1 MKILQI
7 NASYK
12 PAYVYGGPTMSVSKL
27 SEQLVKA
34 GCSVA
39 VFTTTANGMEEL
51 KLNTAVAHQVDG
63 VTVRYFKRLS
73 KDHSHFSP
81 QLLLALWKEVRSF
94 DVVHIHAWWNLVS
107 MLSCLVALI
116 RNVPVI
122 LSPRGTLSPYTFSN
136 RHIRIKKMLH
146 ITIGKFLLNR
156 CHVHSTSEREQAAIA
171 QLLKPKSIFNIY
183 NLVNLPVYIPPP
195 SCKIGLLSLLFLSR
209 IENKKGL
216 DLLFDAL
223 AGLSI
228 PYQLSIA
235 GSGDEAYVEKLKIKS
250 RQLGIEERLE
260 WIGFK
265 THSKFELIASHDV
278 LVLPSHDENFG
289 NVVIESLC
297 VGTAV
302 LISKEVGLA
311 GYVQKNNLGWICE
324 TTVSSIQENLN
335 LIYRSSGKLKIIREF
350 GPAVIASEFNDNKLI
365 QQYLNMYQLVSRQA
379 QTSHDQRSLLFPH
392 PNV

>member
-12 PAYVYGGPTMSVSKL
+12 PAYIYGGPTMSVSKL

-34 GCSVA
+34 ECNVE
-39 VFTTTANGMEEL
+39 VFTTTANGTEEL
-51 KLNTAVAHQVDG
+51 KLSTAVPQQVDG

-81 QLLLALWKEVRSF
+81 QLLLALWKEIRSF

-107 MLSCLVALI
+107 MLSCFIALI

-122 LSPRGTLSPYTFSN
+122 LSPRGTLSSYTFTN
-136 RHIRIKKMLH
+136 RHVGLKKMLH

-156 CHVHSTSEREQAAIA
+156 CHIHSTSEREQVAIA
-171 QLLKPKSIFNIY
+171 QLLNPKSIFNIY

-195 SCKIGLLSLLFLSR
+195 AYQSGMLKLLFLSR

-223 AGLSI
+223 AELSI

-235 GSGDEAYVEKLKIKS
+235 GSGDEAYIEKLKMKS
-250 RQLGIEERLE
+250 RQLGIAERLE

-265 THSKFELIASHDV
+265 THSKFDLIASHDI

-297 VGTAV
+297 VGTSV

-311 GYVQKNNLGWICE
+311 EYVQKNNLGWICD
-324 TTVSSIQENLN
+324 TTVSSIQENLSH
-335 LIYRSSGKLKIIREF
+335 IYHSSGKLKIIREF
-350 GPAVIASEFNDNKLI
+350 GPAVITNGFNDDKLT
-365 QQYLNMYQLVSRQA
+365 QQYLNMYELVSQPA
-379 QTSHDQRSLLFPH
+379 
-392 PNV
+392 

>member
-12 PAYVYGGPTMSVSKL
+12 PAYIYGGPTMSVSKL
-27 SEQLVKA
+27 SEQLVKLK
-34 GCSVA
+34 CNVE
-39 VFTTTANGMEEL
+39 VFTTTANGTEEL
-51 KLNTAVAHQVDG
+51 KLCTAVPHQVDG

-94 DVVHIHAWWNLVS
+94 DVVHIHAWWNLTS
-107 MLSCLVALI
+107 MLSCFIALI

-122 LSPRGTLSPYTFSN
+122 LSPRGTLSPYTFAN
-136 RHIRIKKMLH
+136 RHVRIKKMFH

-156 CHVHSTSEREQAAIA
+156 CHIHSTSEREQAAIA
-171 QLLKPKSIFNIY
+171 KLLNPKSIFNIY

-195 SCKIGLLSLLFLSR
+195 AYQSGMLKLLFLSR

-223 AGLSI
+223 AELPI

-235 GSGDEAYVEKLKIKS
+235 GSGNEAYIEKLKMKS
-250 RQLGIEERLE
+250 RQLGIAERLE

-265 THSKFELIASHDV
+265 THSKFDLIASHDV
-278 LVLPSHDENFG
+278 LVLPSRDENFG

-297 VGTAV
+297 VGTSV

-311 GYVQKNNLGWICE
+311 EYVQKNNLGWICDI
-324 TTVSSIQENLN
+324 TVSSIQENLSN
-335 LIYRSSGKLKIIREF
+335 IYHGSGKLKIIREF
-350 GPAVIASEFNDNKLI
+350 GPAVINSVFNDNKLT
-365 QQYLNMYQLVSRQA
+365 QQYLNMYELVSQPA
-379 QTSHDQRSLLFPH
+379 
-392 PNV
+392 